1 MLSSPPVFAASDTL
15 VLAIQPVL
23 NEAKTRAVFKPLAK
37 YIENAAG
44 IKCVIRTSPNFFAYW
59 DTTRKGKEYNLV
71 LDAAHFT
78 DYRIQKFG
86 YEVLAKL
93 PDTVSYSLVVRDD
106 LPIID
111 PLELVGRSIATLG
124 VPSVGAARLNAMFPN
139 PARQPIIV
147 EAASTEEGMKMLLD
161 KKVFAAIMPT
171 PIIARQM
178 AEGAGIQLVTTT
190 EPIPH
195 MAISA
200 ATSVDPNIRE
210 KIRQALL
217 TANANNNGIEMLKRI
232 GFERFEPATADIY
245 KGYSTT
251 LKEYWGY

>member
-1 MLSSPPVFAASDTL
+1 MLSSPPAFAASDTL

-37 YIENAAG
+37 YIENATG

-59 DTTRKGKEYNLV
+59 DTTRKGKDYNLV
-71 LDAAHFT
+71 FDAAHFT

-86 YEVLAKL
+86 YQVLAKL

-111 PLELVGRSIATLG
+111 PLELVGRSIVTLG

-139 PARQPIIV
+139 PARQPITV

-171 PIIARQM
+171 PIIARHM

-200 ATSVDPNIRE
+200 ATSVDSNIRE
-210 KIRQALL
+210 KIRRALL
-217 TANANNNGIEMLKRI
+217 TANVNNNGIEMLKRI

-245 KGYSTT
+245 KGYSAT